1 MAGFRSRTTPG
12 RVATSRIARAV
23 TTARFAVAEV
33 RRDVRSVRERD
44 PAAKSDVEVLLLYSG
59 LHAVWAHRV
68 GHALW
73 RRGFHT
79 PARAISQAA
88 RFMTGT
94 EIHPGAQL
102 GQGVFIDHGMG
113 VVIGETAEVGDDV
126 TIYHGVTLGG
136 VSLDEGKRH
145 PTVGDGVTI
154 GAGAKVL
161 GNIVVGEGSRIGANA
176 VLVRS
181 VAPGSVVV
189 GVPGQVV
196 SGRAMRDA
204 PIPHK
209 TLHVSGDPDPLGRAV
224 KGLLER
230 VEHLERQGG
239 GPVPEHAYRR
249 DTDSWVEEDFSI

>member
-1 MAGFRSRTTPG
+1 MARSSTPG
-12 RVATSRIARAV
+12 RPASRIARVAS
-23 TTARFAVAEV
+23 TARAAVAEV

-44 PAAKSDVEVLLLYSG
+44 PAAKTDVEVLLLYSG

-73 RRGFHT
+73 RRGLHT
-79 PARAISQAA
+79 PARAISQAS

-161 GNIVVGEGSRIGANA
+161 GNIVVGAGSRIGANA

-196 SGRAMRDA
+196 SGHAESGA

-230 VEHLERQGG
+230 VEHLERQVGE
-239 GPVPEHAYRR
+239 PVPELAYRR
-249 DTDSWVEEDFSI
+249 ETDSWLEEDFSI